1 MGCTSR
7 ASQACLSLRIKLT
20 PDRRSINRRSA
31 QKHRL
36 RRKEEM
42 ETLQAQ
48 IRERDLEIRQL
59 KEELAAV
66 RAQAQTYMEIV
77 KGLQNKGA

>member
-1 MGCTSR
+1 MPAAYTV
-7 ASQACLSLRIKLT
+7 ADELT

-59 KEELAAV
+59 KEELAGV

-77 KGLQNKGA
+77 KGLQGKGA

>member
-1 MGCTSR
+1 
-7 ASQACLSLRIKLT
+7 
-20 PDRRSINRRSA
+20 
-31 QKHRL
+31 
-36 RRKEEM
+36 M

-77 KGLQNKGA
+77 KGLQGKGA